1 MDIKEVTHKI
11 RYWLTFHTDDIDR
24 DTMYEALE
32 VMDTAIEEG
41 EKYEEMWGWL
51 DNMVNTNGMEYNRAW
66 KVQVGNL
73 MYDLEQKYFPK
84 GGKQC

>member
-41 EKYEEMWGWL
+41 EAYKKMWNKFKKDSGHFL
-51 DNMVNTNGMEYNRAW
+51 LGIVDNGKIGEGFTIKVLMNILEKGVN
-66 KVQVGNL
+66 KSV
-73 MYDLEQKYFPK
+73 
-84 GGKQC
+84 